1 MLFLEHFLTDIQF
14 RDSSHGRPVHLKR
27 LVNKDF
33 IVVFVKINRRCK
45 ERISINCGVFV
56 CSHQAIL
63 MVKSVNNFR
72 LKYSYHDLMYY
83 FLFKGTR
90 VGVKLL

>member
-1 MLFLEHFLTDIQF
+1 MQRKNFFL
-14 RDSSHGRPVHLKR
+14 
-27 LVNKDF
+27 
-33 IVVFVKINRRCK
+33 
-45 ERISINCGVFV
+45 NCGVFV

-63 MVKSVNNFR
+63 MLKSVNNFR

-90 VGVKLL
+90 VGVKLLKAQVAQTMGVV